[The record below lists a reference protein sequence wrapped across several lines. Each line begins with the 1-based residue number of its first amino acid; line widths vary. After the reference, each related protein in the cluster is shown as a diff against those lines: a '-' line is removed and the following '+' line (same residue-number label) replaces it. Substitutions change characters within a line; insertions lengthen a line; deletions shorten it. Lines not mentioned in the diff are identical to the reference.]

1 MQLFPKKI
9 ASQGASRCQKKSHDV
24 SALYHH
30 PSSNGKGSKTVLFDL
45 GLSGTMGSIMITM
58 KSTLGL
64 SGTSLVGLLRKGAQ
78 KIPGFMLVNLI
89 PNT

>member
-1 MQLFPKKI
+1 M
-9 ASQGASRCQKKSHDV
+9 D
-24 SALYHH
+24 
-30 PSSNGKGSKTVLFDL
+30 VLFDL

>member
-1 MQLFPKKI
+1 MVGNILNIFYQNYKTQLELVHI
-9 ASQGASRCQKKSHDV
+9 
-24 SALYHH
+24 
-30 PSSNGKGSKTVLFDL
+30 VLFDL

>member
-1 MQLFPKKI
+1 M
-9 ASQGASRCQKKSHDV
+9 
-24 SALYHH
+24 
-30 PSSNGKGSKTVLFDL
+30 KGRTHKGTRGGVLFDL